1 MSLRTALENLARA
14 NPSLGDTPFDST
26 NSVVFFRFR
35 TYYQF
40 DYKAAKMITTYGPP
54 IADVEVPT
62 PANKR
67 NEGSSNITAPLSP
80 DHIHGMT
87 MEEVDAL
94 VAAGFAEE
102 DFVHAN
108 MTHFESLASIGT
120 EDPFW
125 EGFQPES
132 NSSFGAFDVD
142 TTKLDN
148 VQNKRAPI
156 VRKISEERIT
166 PLWKRASP
174 QDLDDARLV
183 VQNALNQSSK
193 LNQERMAKPLRNIYG
208 LRPGTIVGQGTAAY
222 PNITANSDVIPL
234 LTITPEIVQAAA
246 LVAEADV
253 GANPGNMTK
262 RAVSGSY
269 WMEHLARKGTVPWG
283 DDPDYRVF
291 RNVVDYGAVGD
302 GVTVSQSIEAT
313 NALLVLTQP
322 LPGRY
327 QSDTKRHE

>member
-1 MSLRTALENLARA
+1 
-14 NPSLGDTPFDST
+14 
-26 NSVVFFRFR
+26 
-35 TYYQF
+35 
-40 DYKAAKMITTYGPP
+40 MITTYGPP